1 MATLYTPDGRTKEI
15 RPANGVHWTREELQA
30 FVGGYPEVVPTV
42 EDTFMVINEA
52 MLVTNPP
59 LDLNYP
65 ATRLYK
71 FGRKAVILGSA
82 VVVDTKL
89 ELYGPEALMR

>member
-15 RPANGVHWTREELQA
+15 RPANGVHWTSEELQA
-30 FVGGYPEVVPTV
+30 LVGGYTEVVRTV
-42 EDTFMVINEA
+42 TDSFMVINEA

-59 LDLNYP
+59 LDLNIA

-71 FGRKAVILGSA
+71 LGQEAVILGPA

-89 ELYGPEALMR
+89 ELYGPTD